1 MNIKK
6 QRFEPRYKY
15 IKNEEDLNIDSY
27 IADFSQLPLN
37 LVYSFND
44 PNDQLS
50 IFNKTT
56 TDCIS
61 RHAPIQKVKFT
72 RPPAPWMKEP
82 EIFASK
88 NQLEHLRNLSHND
101 NCEATKLL

>member
-6 QRFEPRYKY
+6 QRFEPRYKH
-15 IKNEEDLNIDSY
+15 IRNEEDLNINSY

-37 LVYSFND
+37 LIYSFDD

-50 IFNKTT
+50 IFNKIT

-61 RHAPIQKVKFT
+61 RHAPIKKVKFYQPH
-72 RPPAPWMKEP
+72 R
-82 EIFASK
+82 
-88 NQLEHLRNLSHND
+88 
-101 NCEATKLL
+101 